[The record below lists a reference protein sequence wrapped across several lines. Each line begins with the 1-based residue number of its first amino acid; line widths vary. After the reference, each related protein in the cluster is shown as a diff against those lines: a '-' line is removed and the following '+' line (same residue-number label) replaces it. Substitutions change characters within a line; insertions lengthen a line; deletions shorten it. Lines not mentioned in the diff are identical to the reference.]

1 MSIASLVCGLTSV
14 FLGWFFLLPQ
24 LAAIILG
31 HLALRREPSGKGM
44 SITGLALGYLCLLGY
59 GLFWLFVIVFAA
71 QYSGGLYP

>member
-1 MSIASLVCGLTSV
+1 
-14 FLGWFFLLPQ
+14 
-24 LAAIILG
+24 
-31 HLALRREPSGKGM
+31 M